1 MDFVLKFNP
10 TFPLALAALFFT
22 TVSIWANKQ
31 DADATVVIFNSSDP
45 SSEALAQY
53 YAKKRSIADDH
64 VFGVTTATTSEISR
78 EEYNNNIAAPIKATF
93 LKQGWWTLEGGR
105 ITSTKIRYVALIR
118 GMPLKVRT
126 MGQGAFPARKDQ
138 PEPIASRDEASV
150 DSELACLGLGD
161 ASPAGLIPN
170 SYFKR
175 FTPILE
181 SITDPGL
188 LLVCR
193 LDAPHEAT
201 VRAMIDA
208 ATVVEADGLW
218 GWCYVDSRNIQTGGY
233 AEGDEWLKNLATETR
248 AKGIPVLW
256 DKAPETLPLGY
267 PVTNAAL
274 YYGWYADSVC
284 GPFADPTFRFRPGAI
299 AVHIHSFSAVTL
311 SDPNAAWCGP
321 LLEHGAAATLG
332 NVYEPYL
339 TLTAH
344 LDVFQDRLM
353 TGMTFAE
360 SAYMSMRALS
370 WMGVVIGDPL
380 YRPYGALDHIVS
392 SGKPTSW
399 AKYRNIVLAA
409 DGNVLAA
416 ATSLTKAAQEYNN
429 SMFLE
434 SLGAVEADAQ
444 DFKQSLESV
453 DLALAMKNEPDVRF
467 RLALE
472 KISLLRAMGRT
483 GEAGAMIISEQGR
496 TVFPAQLKI
505 LQAMRDAIYPP
516 TPTPAP
522 ASTPAST
529 PRKK

>member
-1 MDFVLKFNP
+1 MDFALKFS
-10 TFPLALAALFFT
+10 TKLRAGILALLSLATAST
-22 TVSIWANKQ
+22 WANKQ
-31 DADATVVIFNSSDP
+31 DVDATVVIFNSADP
-45 SSEALAQY
+45 VSASLAQY

-64 VFGVTTATTSEISR
+64 VVGIKCPLTQEISR
-78 EEYNNNIAAPIKATF
+78 EEYNTTIAAPVKDVF

-126 MGQGAFPARKDQ
+126 MGPGAYPPRKDL

-150 DSELACLGLGD
+150 DSELAALGLGD
-161 ASPAGLIPN
+161 FPPVGLIPN

-181 SITDPGL
+181 SLTDPGL

-193 LDAPHEAT
+193 LDAPNEAT
-201 VRAMIDA
+201 VRSMIDSA
-208 ATVVEADGLW
+208 IVVEGDGLW
-218 GWCYVDSRNIQTGGY
+218 GWCYVDSRGIQDPGY
-233 AEGDEWLKNLATETR
+233 KEGDDWLKDVATECR

-274 YYGWYADSVC
+274 YFGWYADAVC
-284 GPFADPTFRFRPGAI
+284 GPFSDPGFRFRPGAI

-311 SDPNAAWCGP
+311 RDPNGAWCGP

-344 LDVFQDRLM
+344 LDIFQDRLL
-353 TGMTFAE
+353 TGLTFAE

-370 WMGVVIGDPL
+370 WMGVAIGDPL
-380 YRPYGALDHIVS
+380 YRPYKNLDRPAV
-392 SGKPTSW
+392 GKPTSW

-409 DGNVLAA
+409 DGNVMAA
-416 ATSLTKAAQEYNN
+416 AAPLTQAAQDYGN

-434 SLGAVEADAQ
+434 SLGAVEADAL
-444 DFKQSLESV
+444 DFKSALQSV
-453 DLALAMKNEPDVRF
+453 DLALAMKNEPEVRF

-472 KISLLRAMGRT
+472 KISLLRALGRN
-483 GEAGAMIISEQGR
+483 GEAGTMIISEQGR
-496 TVFPAQLKI
+496 TIIPAQLKI
-505 LQAMRDAIYPP
+505 LQPMRDAIYPP
-516 TPTPAP
+516 TPTPVPVA
-522 ASTPAST
+522 T

>member
-1 MDFVLKFNP
+1 MDFALKFNLR
-10 TFPLALAALFFT
+10 FLLALAALVLT
-22 TVSIWANKQ
+22 SLSVWANKQ

-45 SSEALAQY
+45 ASEGLAKY

-78 EEYNNNIAAPIKATF
+78 EEYTSNIATPIKNTF

-118 GMPLKVRT
+118 GMPLKIRSL
-126 MGQGAFPARKDQ
+126 GPGAVPPRKDQ
-138 PEPIASRDEASV
+138 PEPIASRDESSV

-201 VRAMIDA
+201 VRSMIDSA
-208 ATVVEADGLW
+208 LVVEADGLW
-218 GWCYVDSRNIQTGGY
+218 GWCYIDSRNIQTGGY
-233 AEGDEWLKNLATETR
+233 AEGDEWLKAIAAQTR

-284 GPFADPTFRFRPGAI
+284 GPFSDPTFRFRPGAI

-353 TGMTFAE
+353 AGMTFAE

-370 WMGVVIGDPL
+370 WMGVAIGDPL
-380 YRPYGALDHIVS
+380 YRPYAALDHIVS

-416 ATSLTKAAQEYNN
+416 ATPLTKAAQEYNN

-444 DFKQSLESV
+444 DFKQALESV

-483 GEAGAMIISEQGR
+483 GEAGTMIISEQGR

-516 TPTPAP
+516 AP
-522 ASTPAST
+522 ASTPAPVAT